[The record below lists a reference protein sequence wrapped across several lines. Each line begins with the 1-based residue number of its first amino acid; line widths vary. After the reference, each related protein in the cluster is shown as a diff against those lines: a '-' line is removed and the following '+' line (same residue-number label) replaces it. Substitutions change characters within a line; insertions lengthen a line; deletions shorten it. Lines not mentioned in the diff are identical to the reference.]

1 MKKIVILIL
10 IPIIAFSQ
18 RKVGQACIDSILVEI
33 PKYKSDTT
41 RINSINYIAYEY
53 LNVDLDKSLQT
64 AEKALKLSN
73 KIVWNDGIASSY
85 RSLGNYYVTMLD
97 YKKAFQ
103 MYQTGFEA
111 TNNKKIQAKLVM
123 GIGVVNYMQSNYPKS
138 IENNFTALKLFEATK
153 DKISC
158 TKTLRNIA
166 TTYIQIG
173 DYKNAIIAYKKCIKI
188 NDEINYRSI
197 DSKIF
202 NELGQ
207 CYLNLNNDKLAL
219 DYFKKGLKISE
230 KEDDIEEKANSLSGI
245 GSYYF
250 KQKKINEALDNF
262 NKSLV
267 LFIESQDDLN
277 IARAYSSV
285 NSCYLEL
292 LKNKKNEKLKLE
304 YAKKI
309 KENSIKG
316 LRIGKNISDLI
327 STSKLYSDLSKA
339 QKIEGNFKESL
350 NSFEMFKIYNDSVFN
365 SDNKETVKN
374 LEDKREIELRDNQL
388 KINKLSLEA
397 NQKQK
402 WFLLSGIGFLAI
414 LGSLLFYQS
423 LKRKQINLKL
433 EILNKDLDQANKTKI
448 RFFNILNHDLRS
460 PVSNLIDF
468 LHIQKNSPDL
478 LDETTKTRIQETTL
492 LSAENLLISME
503 DILLWSKGQMQNFK
517 PQFQKVAISKLF
529 EDTQKHFSSEHK
541 VKISFE
547 NLENLEIVT
556 DQNYLK
562 TIFRNLT
569 GNAIKELNNSMNPV
583 LKTTTMHVGTKNGQ
597 ITWKAF
603 QKQNITFITV
613 SDNGNGATREQL
625 KALFD
630 DTEVVGIK
638 SGLGL
643 HLIRDLAKAIDC
655 EISVESEI
663 GEGTTFILETK
674 N

>member
-250 KQKKINEALDNF
+250 KQNKINEALDNF

-292 LKNKKNEKLKLE
+292 LKNKKK
-304 YAKKI
+304 
-309 KENSIKG
+309 
-316 LRIGKNISDLI
+316 R
-327 STSKLYSDLSKA
+327 
-339 QKIEGNFKESL
+339 KIE
-350 NSFEMFKIYNDSVFN
+350 
-365 SDNKETVKN
+365 T
-374 LEDKREIELRDNQL
+374 
-388 KINKLSLEA
+388 
-397 NQKQK
+397 
-402 WFLLSGIGFLAI
+402 
-414 LGSLLFYQS
+414 
-423 LKRKQINLKL
+423 
-433 EILNKDLDQANKTKI
+433 
-448 RFFNILNHDLRS
+448 
-460 PVSNLIDF
+460 
-468 LHIQKNSPDL
+468 
-478 LDETTKTRIQETTL
+478 
-492 LSAENLLISME
+492 
-503 DILLWSKGQMQNFK
+503 
-517 PQFQKVAISKLF
+517 
-529 EDTQKHFSSEHK
+529 
-541 VKISFE
+541 
-547 NLENLEIVT
+547 
-556 DQNYLK
+556 
-562 TIFRNLT
+562 
-569 GNAIKELNNSMNPV
+569 
-583 LKTTTMHVGTKNGQ
+583 
-597 ITWKAF
+597 
-603 QKQNITFITV
+603 
-613 SDNGNGATREQL
+613 
-625 KALFD
+625 
-630 DTEVVGIK
+630 
-638 SGLGL
+638 
-643 HLIRDLAKAIDC
+643 
-655 EISVESEI
+655 
-663 GEGTTFILETK
+663 
-674 N
+674 